1 MKIIANERVI
11 EYFLDGICPSDLFGG
26 TKELHNCEDCQKCL
40 MNNNIFL
47 ESNDDKKDVDIILS
61 FEEVCA
67 LSVKTV
73 IGYLLAGSVNIRKVN
88 FIREE

>member
-1 MKIIANERVI
+1 MKIIANERI
-11 EYFLDGICPSDLFGG
+11 INFTLEEICPSDLFSG
-26 TKELHNCEDCQKCL
+26 TKELRNCEDCQKCL

-61 FEEVCA
+61 SEEVYA
-67 LSVKTV
+67 LGFKTV
-73 IGYLLAGSVNIRKVN
+73 MKFFLVECVNIRKVN

>member
-11 EYFLDGICPSDLFGG
+11 EYFLEDICPSDLFCG
-26 TKELHNCEDCQKCL
+26 TKELRNCEDCQKCL

-61 FEEVCA
+61 SEEVCV
-67 LSVKTV
+67 LSFKTV
-73 IGYLLAGSVNIRKVN
+73 MKYFLEKCVNIRKVN
-88 FIREE
+88 FIKEE